1 MIRKALLLIVLAL
14 EWAVLAN
21 SARAQTVGDLL
32 RAIQPGQA
40 PAQATPAPAAPAP
53 APAAPAAAAPA
64 PVLDTKPAFM
74 SITTNFTRM
83 TNIVVVTNYVV
94 VTNALLSTNYFNA
107 QGQMLMPVQP
117 ATAPLLA
124 VGEPKPLAPVP
135 AGPDPAVVRSNQVQA
150 VREILLRGLTTTSN
164 ALATPGAFTANTKYQ
179 IRIPD
184 GITVMDRK
192 KGQNL
197 ITAMNTAAEKAV
209 PAALTA
215 VSKSASRHL
224 TRRSC
229 RGPPR
234 SKRVGDRFAA

>member
-1 MIRKALLLIVLAL
+1 
-14 EWAVLAN
+14 
-21 SARAQTVGDLL
+21 
-32 RAIQPGQA
+32 
-40 PAQATPAPAAPAP
+40 
-53 APAAPAAAAPA
+53 
-64 PVLDTKPAFM
+64 
-74 SITTNFTRM
+74 
-83 TNIVVVTNYVV
+83 
-94 VTNALLSTNYFNA
+94 
-107 QGQMLMPVQP
+107 
-117 ATAPLLA
+117 LLA

-215 VSKSASRHL
+215 VSKSAAAISPADPAEVLRGQNASATALLLSSEGQNLANQVLSIVQGAAAQSRVPEAYNSVML
-224 TRRSC
+224 
-229 RGPPR
+229 RGGGLLGAVLGTASTVDINAHITKGIMEAIFLGLNSQEELLRTDPSAPK
-234 SKRVGDRFAA
+234 SKLLSDALGK